1 MTRLR
6 LPVLSGIRAAALLLS
21 WMAVS
26 LHAAPSTVAASSRMW
41 ANPKGFCELV
51 ARRLPNLPKSVCVDA
66 DLAQNPGRSVKGRPF
81 LQRDVVSPHARLKV
95 LVLGGIHGDR
105 KSVV

>member
-6 LPVLSGIRAAALLLS
+6 LP
-21 WMAVS
+21 S
-26 LHAAPSTVAASSRMW
+26 LAAPEFGVLAVALVLACAASAVQAAPGSPASRTW

-51 ARRLPNLPKSVCVDA
+51 SRRLPNLPKSVCVNA

-95 LVLGGIHGDR
+95 LVLGG
-105 KSVV
+105 